1 MKKKS
6 LFKRLSSAAMAL
18 LLSLSALT
26 QGITASAFSD
36 TNKASQQWLN
46 EWSYDFRG
54 SGLPNGYDIET
65 GKSNDTPSQAIGQAQ
80 CRISQHQTAAMLIV
94 STLTS
99 SIQAEQHLSRKNL
112 RTM

>member
-1 MKKKS
+1 MKRKT

-26 QGITASAFSD
+26 QGITASAFSS
-36 TNKASQQWLN
+36 TNKATQEWLN

-65 GKSNDTPSQAIGQAQ
+65 GKSNDTHFLTVCKDRSRSFAFTATREKLSTATLRIQRYVPQA
-80 CRISQHQTAAMLIV
+80 
-94 STLTS
+94 
-99 SIQAEQHLSRKNL
+99 
-112 RTM
+112 